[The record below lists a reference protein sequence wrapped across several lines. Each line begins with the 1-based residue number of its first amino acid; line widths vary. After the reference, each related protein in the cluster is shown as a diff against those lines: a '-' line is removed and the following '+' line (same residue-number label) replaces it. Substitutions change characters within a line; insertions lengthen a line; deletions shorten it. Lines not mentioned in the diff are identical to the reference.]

1 MVRVVFDP
9 HQSPIWF
16 KAIVFLLLNNAPS
29 AHGGPE
35 NHRCHAGSNWI
46 FTDHVVMNQPLC
58 GCRHRRIKIK
68 NRMWVQQVPIRP
80 AGLSPN
86 PRMVL
91 CCTQTDYRNNFSSSN
106 ATWSRM
112 IKYVALVSLLAKAF
126 VASTRL
132 LLAILRWKNFWAFG
146 QHRMAW
152 LAASTYAQ
160 ARYRF
165 PFFFVFAFFLAI
177 GSFLT
182 FHASAIWR
190 VIAGFR
196 KPTNVTDFEHNG

>member
-58 GCRHRRIKIK
+58 GCRRRRIKIK

-112 IKYVALVSLLAKAF
+112 IKYVAFVSLLAKAF

-132 LLAILRWKNFWAFG
+132 LLAILRWKNFLG
-146 QHRMAW
+146 LR
-152 LAASTYAQ
+152 AASNSMVS
-160 ARYRF
+160 RF
-165 PFFFVFAFFLAI
+165 NICPGQIPVSVFFCFRLFSCHWKFSYFPRI
-177 GSFLT
+177 GYMKSNCRL
-182 FHASAIWR
+182 
-190 VIAGFR
+190 
-196 KPTNVTDFEHNG
+196 